1 MADHDRRDL
10 PTVLVFA
17 DDWGRHPSSCQHLVS
32 HLLDRYQVLWINT
45 IGTRQPRL
53 DFATL
58 SRGLEKIV
66 QWAVPKGKE
75 ARARAGEGRHPN
87 LRVLNPK
94 MWPSFGSRLER
105 RINRSLLL
113 RQIAPFLTGLPQ
125 PAVAVTN
132 IPVVADLVGHL
143 PVRRWVYYCVDDFAE
158 WPGLDGSTLRAMES
172 ELVTKVDALIA
183 VSDALQEKLERSR
196 SPVHLLTHGVDLAH
210 WREEVGSRGEL
221 LWLSRLERPLI
232 VFWGVID
239 QRMDVTYLERLAQ
252 DLDSGTMLLVGPQS
266 APPRGLESIPHLV
279 CHPSIPFRE
288 LPAVA
293 RAADVLIMPYADLPV
308 TRAMQPLK
316 LKEYLATGK
325 PVVVRDL
332 PSTRS
337 WADSLDVVATP
348 EEFSRAVRERL
359 ATGLPES
366 QQSGR
371 RRLEEEA
378 WSAKTADFESYLF
391 GFDIE
396 VSRTK
401 TFARSSQGTERLA
414 PSSVDP

>member
-1 MADHDRRDL
+1 
-10 PTVLVFA
+10 
-17 DDWGRHPSSCQHLVS
+17 
-32 HLLDRYQVLWINT
+32 
-45 IGTRQPRL
+45 
-53 DFATL
+53 
-58 SRGLEKIV
+58 
-66 QWAVPKGKE
+66 
-75 ARARAGEGRHPN
+75 
-87 LRVLNPK
+87 
-94 MWPSFGSRLER
+94 
-105 RINRSLLL
+105 
-113 RQIAPFLTGLPQ
+113 
-125 PAVAVTN
+125 
-132 IPVVADLVGHL
+132 
-143 PVRRWVYYCVDDFAE
+143 
-158 WPGLDGSTLRAMES
+158 
-172 ELVTKVDALIA
+172 
-183 VSDALQEKLERSR
+183 
-196 SPVHLLTHGVDLAH
+196 
-210 WREEVGSRGEL
+210 
-221 LWLSRLERPLI
+221 